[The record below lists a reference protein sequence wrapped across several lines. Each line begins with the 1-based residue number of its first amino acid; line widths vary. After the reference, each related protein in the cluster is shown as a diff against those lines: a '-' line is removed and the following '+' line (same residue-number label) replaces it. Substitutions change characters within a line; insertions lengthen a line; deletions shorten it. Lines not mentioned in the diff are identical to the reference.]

1 MVGELLRAGA
11 PVALP
16 VHGTAGQLWSALL
29 DLANAKPHGWTL
41 VGALMVMLHE
51 LEAGTSS
58 GRATADADT
67 VVEARGVNGATR
79 DMARQLLDLGWTL
92 DDEQID
98 VEGHGYTFR
107 RGAAALDLIAPEGLG
122 ARADLTTIPPLKAPA
137 LPGTRQALDRT
148 RRLAVVQDGWYGTIP
163 RPNLLGALVIKSCP
177 AASDRTAATVR
188 HREDLAR
195 LYSLVI
201 DPARLARE
209 TGRKDLQR
217 LRAAREPVWEILT
230 DPQVRASAQ
239 LAYRHLTGV

>member
-1 MVGELLRAGA
+1 MAGEPLRADA

-29 DLANAKPHGWTL
+29 DLAEVKPHGWAL

-58 GRATADADT
+58 SRATADADT
-67 VVEARGVNGATR
+67 VVEARGVTNATR
-79 DMARQLLDLGWTL
+79 AMTRQLLDLGWTL

-98 VEGHGYTFR
+98 IEGHGYTFR

-122 ARADLTTIPPLKAPA
+122 ARADLTTVPPLKVPA

-148 RRLAVVQDGWYGTIP
+148 QQLAVSCEGRVGAIP
-163 RPNLLGALVIKSCP
+163 RPDLLGALVIKSCA

-195 LYSLVI
+195 LYALVV
-201 DPARLARE
+201 DPANLGQE
-209 TGRKDLQR
+209 TSKKDRQR
-217 LRAAREPVWEILT
+217 LRVAPEPVWEIVT
-230 DPQVRASAQ
+230 DPTARASAR
-239 LAYRHLTGV
+239 LVHRHLTGA

>member
-1 MVGELLRAGA
+1 MTDEPVRAHA
-11 PVALP
+11 PVGLP
-16 VHGTAGQLWSALL
+16 DHGTAGQLWSALL
-29 DLANAKPHGWTL
+29 DLADAKPQGWTL

-67 VVEARGVNGATR
+67 VVEVRGVTAAMRGMTNT
-79 DMARQLLDLGWTL
+79 LLELGWTL

-122 ARADLTTIPPLKAPA
+122 PRADLTTIPPLKAPA

-148 RRLAVVQDGWYGTIP
+148 QQVAVVLAGRHGTIP
-163 RPNLLGALVIKSCP
+163 RPNLLGALVIKSC
-177 AASDRTAATVR
+177 AAANDRTAGTVR

-201 DPARLARE
+201 DPTRLAE
-209 TGRKDLQR
+209 EAGRKDRQR
-217 LRAAREPVWEILT
+217 LRSAPEPAWEILT
-230 DPQVRASAQ
+230 DPARRASAR
-239 LAYRHLTGV
+239 LVHRHVAGA